1 MSEDLAFAGTVWVD
15 LDFHPATFCAARQA
29 LQSSSTSP
37 SCPVAIVS

>member
-15 LDFHPATFCAARQA
+15 LDFHPATFCAAA
-29 LQSSSTSP
+29 SAAELFSTSS